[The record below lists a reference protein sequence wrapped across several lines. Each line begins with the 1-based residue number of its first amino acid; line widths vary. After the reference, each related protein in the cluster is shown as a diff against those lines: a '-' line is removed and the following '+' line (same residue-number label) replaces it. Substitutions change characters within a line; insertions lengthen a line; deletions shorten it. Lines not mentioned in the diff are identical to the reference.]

1 MSTFIIAGGNADIE
15 FLTEYMAENFSDSD
29 ICIAA
34 DAGIKVCEK
43 LQIVPNYIIG
53 DFDSLSNSDREL
65 MEQTYGG
72 KDVKTE
78 IITLNPIKDD
88 TDTEAA
94 LHLAFSVSD
103 EEIYMLGATGSRLD
117 HTYGNIELLCQG
129 VDSKHKVYIVD
140 KNNRI
145 SMISNETVLISKE
158 EQYGK
163 YLSLFP
169 VGGACEGVSV
179 TGTFYPLENKILSGG
194 NTLGVSNEI
203 VSGCAKITVKKG
215 KLLII
220 ESLD

>member
-1 MSTFIIAGGNADIE
+1 MKKRCIIIGASPEADLSFLPRCLHDDDFIVCADGG
-15 FLTEYMAENFSDSD
+15 YHYAE
-29 ICIAA
+29 AL
-34 DAGIKVCEK
+34 GIKTH
-43 LQIVPNYIIG
+43 LIIG
-53 DFDSLSNSDREL
+53 DFDSLSSSDREL

-72 KDVKTE
+72 KDLKTE

-94 LHLAFSVSD
+94 LQLAFSLSEKD
-103 EEIYMLGATGSRLD
+103 IFMLGATGSRLD

-203 VSGCAKITVKKG
+203 VSDCAKITVKKG